1 MILEIPVFGLGAL
14 GCASITHSQ
23 LCSQWLLY
31 GVGGG
36 QPSVHFSPVKSL
48 ILPLFSC
55 ALKRL
60 RMMIK
65 PVVLV
70 KSQENGPDQ
79 QTENQTQN
87 PANEEAYI

>member
-1 MILEIPVFGLGAL
+1 
-14 GCASITHSQ
+14 
-23 LCSQWLLY
+23 
-31 GVGGG
+31 
-36 QPSVHFSPVKSL
+36 
-48 ILPLFSC
+48 
-55 ALKRL
+55 
-60 RMMIK
+60 MMIK

>member
-1 MILEIPVFGLGAL
+1 MTVS
-14 GCASITHSQ
+14 GCNFHTICAF
-23 LCSQWLLY
+23 
-31 GVGGG
+31 
-36 QPSVHFSPVKSL
+36 FSPVKSL
-48 ILPLFSC
+48 ILPLPSC
-55 ALKRL
+55 VLQRL

>member
-1 MILEIPVFGLGAL
+1 MANVTAAVAANAEWQCLVVISA
-14 GCASITHSQ
+14 
-23 LCSQWLLY
+23 
-31 GVGGG
+31 
-36 QPSVHFSPVKSL
+36 PSVHFSPVKSL
-48 ILPLFSC
+48 KLPLLSC

>member
-1 MILEIPVFGLGAL
+1 MTVSGCNFHTICTFFIPVKL
-14 GCASITHSQ
+14 
-23 LCSQWLLY
+23 
-31 GVGGG
+31 
-36 QPSVHFSPVKSL
+36 L
-48 ILPLFSC
+48 ILPLLSC
-55 ALKRL
+55 ALQRL

>member
-1 MILEIPVFGLGAL
+1 MANFTAVVGANAIWQGLVVISRTI
-14 GCASITHSQ
+14 CA
-23 LCSQWLLY
+23 C
-31 GVGGG
+31 
-36 QPSVHFSPVKSL
+36 FSRVKSL
-48 ILPLFSC
+48 MSPLLSC
-55 ALKRL
+55 ALQRL

-79 QTENQTQN
+79 QTENQSQN